1 MESASEG
8 RTDTV
13 KFLLEKKANPDLVDL
28 LERTALNIA
37 KERGHMDIVE
47 LLKKTY

>member
-13 KFLLEKKANPDLVDL
+13 KFLLEKNADSSLLDL

-37 KERGHMDIVE
+37 LERGHMDIVK